1 MRCIIKLIFSSII
14 LTANIYPEVLYN
26 SSYDLLKLLIEK
38 TGWVNDGE
46 ENGFSLSKKLIKNKD
61 LYALR
66 VQKKVGFSPDII
78 QEILIDVNNYDQF
91 LSKSDNIKSYELNR
105 SNKWVDAYQ
114 FIENNIPFLDNREY
128 CFRISK
134 EGLDDSDKISL
145 VHWYLLEKNYY
156 DTSHLVKNNKSI
168 YLNYGAGLWLAEEQI
183 DQSVMISYIIYIDP
197 GGSIPDFLIDKANRV
212 SLVNILEDTIIEA
225 NRRIKFKN
233 S

>member
-66 VQKKVGFSPDII
+66 VQKKVAFSPDII

-183 DQSVMISYIIYIDP
+183 DQSIMISYIIYIDP

-225 NRRIKFKN
+225 NRRIKLKN

>member
-38 TGWVNDGE
+38 TGWENDGE

-66 VQKKVGFSPDII
+66 VQKKVAFSPDII

-156 DTSHLVKNNKSI
+156 DTSHLAKNNKSI

-225 NRRIKFKN
+225 NRRINLKN

>member
-225 NRRIKFKN
+225 NRRINLKN

>member
-91 LSKSDNIKSYELNR
+91 LSKSNNIKSYELNR

-168 YLNYGAGLWLAEEQI
+168 YLNYGAGLWLAEEQF

-225 NRRIKFKN
+225 NRRINLKN

>member
-66 VQKKVGFSPDII
+66 IQKKVAFSPDII

-225 NRRIKFKN
+225 NRRIKLKN

>member
-66 VQKKVGFSPDII
+66 VQKKVAFSPDII

-225 NRRIKFKN
+225 NRRIKLKN

>member
-38 TGWVNDGE
+38 TGWENDGE

-66 VQKKVGFSPDII
+66 VQKKVAFSPDII

-225 NRRIKFKN
+225 NRRINLKN

>member
-66 VQKKVGFSPDII
+66 VQKKVAFSPDII

-225 NRRIKFKN
+225 NRRINLKN

>member
-66 VQKKVGFSPDII
+66 VQKKVAFSPDII

-156 DTSHLVKNNKSI
+156 DTSHLLKNNKSI

-225 NRRIKFKN
+225 NRRIKLKN

>member
-1 MRCIIKLIFSSII
+1 MRCIIKLIFSFII

-225 NRRIKFKN
+225 NRRINLKN

>member
-91 LSKSDNIKSYELNR
+91 LSKSNNIKSYELNR

-225 NRRIKFKN
+225 NRRINLKN